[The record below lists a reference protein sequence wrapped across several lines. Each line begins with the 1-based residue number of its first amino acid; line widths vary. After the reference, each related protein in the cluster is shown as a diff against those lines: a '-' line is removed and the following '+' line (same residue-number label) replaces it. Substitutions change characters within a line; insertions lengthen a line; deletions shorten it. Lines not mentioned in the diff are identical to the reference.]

1 MNEVELNINVN
12 EEDCKFIISCESFNT
27 EIDYLEDIDFT
38 SLVSFMTEY
47 LNENKKIS
55 LNFTNTVE
63 DKKVAL
69 INTVLQQIVKEFN
82 TCIEIEE
89 DDEL

>member
-1 MNEVELNINVN
+1 MDEVELNISVN
-12 EEDCKFIISCESFNT
+12 EADCKFIISCEGFDT
-27 EIDYLEDIDFT
+27 EIHYLEDIDFT

-47 LNENKKIS
+47 LNENKKFS

-63 DKKVAL
+63 DEKVAL
-69 INTVLQQIVKEFN
+69 ISTVLQQIVEEFN

-89 DDEL
+89 DNL